1 MSTTR
6 GRFITVEGGE
16 GAGKSSNIAFIRE
29 FLESRGLEV
38 VVTREPGGTPLG
50 EAIRE
55 LLLDHRHDAMGD
67 DTELLLMFAAR
78 AQHIGQ
84 VVRPALAAGR
94 WVLCD
99 RFTDA
104 SYAYQGGGRGI
115 PMDRIATLEAWVQGA
130 LRPDMTLLLDL
141 PVEVGMARAGRRSA
155 PDRFESEEG
164 RFFERV
170 RSTYLDIATAYPER
184 VKVIDASVE
193 LRLVQDQIRD
203 RLEGLLDRE
212 GS

>member
-1 MSTTR
+1 MNR
-6 GRFITVEGGE
+6 AKGRFITVEGGE
-16 GAGKSSNIAFIRE
+16 GAGKSSNIAFIRT
-29 FLESRGLEV
+29 FLESRGIGV
-38 VVTREPGGTPLG
+38 VITREPGGTPLG
-50 EAIRE
+50 EDIRE
-55 LLLDHRHDAMGD
+55 LLLDHRHNAMGD

-84 VVRPALAAGR
+84 VISPALAAGH

-115 PMDRIATLEAWVQGA
+115 PMERIAMLETWVQGT

-141 PVEVGMARAGRRSA
+141 PADLGMARAGRRSA
-155 PDRFESEEG
+155 PDRFESEKG

-170 RSTYLDIATAYPER
+170 RASYLDIARREPER
-184 VKVIDASVE
+184 VKVVDASVE
-193 LRLVQDQIRD
+193 LDGVQDQIRAH
-203 RLEGLLDRE
+203 LEMLLDRE
-212 GS
+212 GA